1 MLGKQLDEM
10 QAGKQEMVVKY
21 EEQLQHV
28 KDEVRSA
35 FILAIVVVVHITV
48 THIVFVSNA
57 VWRDSKKHFFFI
69 STVNSNSFQQLYKLK
84 RSYEKLQRKHLK
96 EAREGA
102 LSREEDRTE
111 MSLLNSKMEV
121 QRLAKYKV
129 DFIVC
134 IRII

>member
-1 MLGKQLDEM
+1 VLGKQLDEM
-10 QAGKQEMVVKY
+10 QAGKQELVVKY
-21 EEQLQHV
+21 EEHLQHV

-35 FILAIVVVVHITV
+35 FILAKVVVVHIIV
-48 THIVFVSNA
+48 THTVFYSNT
-57 VWRDSKKHFFFI
+57 RYDLILQNISFF
-69 STVNSNSFQQLYKLK
+69 NNNSFQQLSKLK

-96 EAREGA
+96 ETRDGA

-111 MSLLNSKMEV
+111 MSLLNRKMEV

-134 IRII
+134 IGII